1 MNNEMLLAMFN
12 DLFDFEY
19 LFGNEPK
26 KIVLL
31 FSYVRAFNSFV
42 DARTRSLMIFL
53 FLFFL
58 CSDEELNGFKIPA
71 GSHVVP
77 LINR

>member
-1 MNNEMLLAMFN
+1 MNNEMLVAMFN

-19 LFGNEPK
+19 LFGNESNFFF
-26 KIVLL
+26 VL
-31 FSYVRAFNSFV
+31 FRAFNSFV
-42 DARTRSLMIFL
+42 DARTCSLMIILLL
-53 FLFFL
+53 FLY
-58 CSDEELNGFKIPA
+58 SDEELNGFKIPA

>member
-1 MNNEMLLAMFN
+1 MLLAMFN

-26 KIVLL
+26 KIALL

-42 DARTRSLMIFL
+42 DARTRPLMIFISL
-53 FLFFL
+53 LSL
-58 CSDEELNGFKIPA
+58 Q
-71 GSHVVP
+71 
-77 LINR
+77 